1 MIEFDNDD
9 DNNDA
14 LMWYASLLKYTGKDD
29 LNFVDYEQHIPANLI
44 RLPQQEATHHNKNYV
59 MADKLDWT
67 KIFEDTSYQAI
78 PDMTSIK
85 YRRERAE
92 FDVNAIEEEID
103 NK

>member
-1 MIEFDNDD
+1 
-9 DNNDA
+9 
-14 LMWYASLLKYTGKDD
+14 
-29 LNFVDYEQHIPANLI
+29 
-44 RLPQQEATHHNKNYV
+44 

-67 KIFEDTSYQAI
+67 EIFEDTSYQAI

-85 YRRERAE
+85 YRKERAE